1 MSTAPPLPSRAMA
14 VAGDERPAPFCAAVN
29 GLGYVGNRGLL
40 VSAAQPKPIAVA
52 NPNGIPY
59 QAMPPRMY
67 ARTLVSGLEAM
78 ALCLG
83 VTVNMRS
90 RRAFVCTC

>member
-1 MSTAPPLPSRAMA
+1 MYVLYTSNVSREDTAISSAEVDEVTAMKSRMSMSTAPPLPSRAMA

-40 VSAAQPKPIAVA
+40 VSAAHPRPIAVA

-59 QAMPPRMY
+59 QAIPPRM
-67 ARTLVSGLEAM
+67 
-78 ALCLG
+78 
-83 VTVNMRS
+83 
-90 RRAFVCTC
+90 